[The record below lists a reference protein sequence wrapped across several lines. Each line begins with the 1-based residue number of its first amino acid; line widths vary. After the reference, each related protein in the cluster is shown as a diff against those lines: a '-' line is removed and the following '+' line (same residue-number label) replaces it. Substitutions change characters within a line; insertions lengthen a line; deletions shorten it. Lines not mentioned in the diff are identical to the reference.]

1 MELSR
6 RELTVLCGIVDIY
19 VRTGEPVASRQVA
32 RSSGL
37 SLSAASIRSVVAG
50 LEEAGLVSRP
60 HPSAGCVPT
69 DRGLRAYVDNL
80 GERLTLGT
88 TTRQRVAEVVNLRQR
103 ELFEDFEWVARVVAD
118 VTAEA
123 GMAVRPMAVEPT
135 VAAVSFVPLEGSRA
149 LGVVVTSD
157 GAIEKRVLSL
167 PSQIDEAALVEAEN
181 WVAHRFRG
189 ASIEAIRADLGVVA
203 PDDAPACEL
212 LARTLLE
219 DILTGAGDAVEL
231 LVVGTD
237 KLLMSSDFS
246 EIDRVR
252 SVLRTLA
259 DGGRIVSE
267 WRRGFRRSRTHV
279 VIGDES
285 EVTASGGLGMVATLF
300 FREGRRAGA
309 VGVVGPRRM
318 DYRRIVP
325 TVELIG
331 ETLTRMLD
339 GPGATHAG

>member
-6 RELTVLCGIVDIY
+6 RELSVLCGIVDIY

-32 RSSGL
+32 RSPGL
-37 SLSAASIRSVVAG
+37 SLSSATIRNVVAG
-50 LEEAGLVSRP
+50 LEEAGLVRRP

-69 DRGLRAYVDNL
+69 DRGLRAYVDSL
-80 GERLTLGT
+80 GERLTLGS
-88 TTRQRVAEVVNLRQR
+88 TTRQRVAEVVNLRRR
-103 ELFEDFEWVARVVAD
+103 ELFEDFEWVARVVAE
-118 VTAEA
+118 VTTEA
-123 GMAVRPMAVEPT
+123 GMAVRPIAAEPT
-135 VAAVSFVPLEGSRA
+135 VAAISFVPLEGDRA
-149 LGVVVTSD
+149 LGVMVTTD

-167 PSQIDEAALVEAEN
+167 PPGVDEPALVEAEN
-181 WVAHRFRG
+181 WAAHRLRG
-189 ASIEAIRADLGVVA
+189 SSIDVIRDELGRGSG
-203 PDDAPACEL
+203 DDAPGFER

-219 DILTGAGDAVEL
+219 DLLSGAGDAVEL

-237 KLLMSSDFS
+237 TLLMSSDFS

-259 DGGRIVSE
+259 DGGRIVRE

-285 EVTASGGLGMVATLF
+285 DVTASGGLGMVATLF
-300 FREGRRAGA
+300 YRDGRRAGA
-309 VGVVGPRRM
+309 LGVVGPRRM

-331 ETLTRMLD
+331 ETLTRMLN
-339 GPGATHAG
+339 GSGATHAG